1 MVFLLRTPAQC
12 RFELSIFLDL
22 FLYLNLFFEG
32 RTTVYRIPFHRPSCY
47 PFGWYHILY
56 KGGMGRMTYHT
67 WTIFVVRDSMEG
79 FSTEPHSIECY
90 SIECYSIE
98 CGSVE

>member
-56 KGGMGRMTYHT
+56 KGGMGRMTYHKKA
-67 WTIFVVRDSMEG
+67 IFVVCRSIEGCSIELYSME
-79 FSTEPHSIECY
+79 SPTIEPHSIVGP
-90 SIECYSIE
+90 SP
-98 CGSVE
+98 